1 MPLYKSSAAMLQLAA
16 TYTVF
21 ISAHHSSFT
30 IKESRNAH
38 QRLISDITAR
48 GHYYKEVSGVYKGK
62 PERSLMVRCDDVF
75 DLLQLQ
81 ALGLKYMQEC
91 IMIID
96 KPANR
101 VLLSY
106 GDLTSIIGFE
116 LLEVRREVA
125 LTYDAYSIID
135 GEYWVVV

>member
-1 MPLYKSSAAMLQLAA
+1 MLHLAA

-38 QRLISDITAR
+38 QRLISDITAQ
-48 GHYYKEVSGVYKGK
+48 GHYYKEAQGVYLGK

-75 DLLQLQ
+75 DLLSLQ
-81 ALGLKYMQEC
+81 ALGRKYMQEC

-106 GDLTSIIGFE
+106 GDDITTIIGKDLVQIDE
-116 LLEVRREVA
+116 SLVRGY
-125 LTYDAYSIID
+125 TSYSIID
-135 GEYWVVV
+135 DDYWVVV